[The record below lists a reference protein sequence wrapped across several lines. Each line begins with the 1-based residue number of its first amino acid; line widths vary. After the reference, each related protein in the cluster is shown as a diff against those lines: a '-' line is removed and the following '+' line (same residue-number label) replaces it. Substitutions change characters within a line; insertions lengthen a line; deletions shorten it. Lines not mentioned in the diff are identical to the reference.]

1 MSQSQIDNILRAQI
15 GTTVEGLRINN
26 ERRQA
31 IRKFDLA
38 RQANPAGLDA
48 FMGGGSSFAGGK
60 TPLEVDAARVASAQK
75 KVKAMQKE
83 VEFSKLVVEEG
94 LKEADIQK
102 QIQSITENLNEEELK
117 LLDTQGL
124 SIRALV
130 EKNNQAKQLVEN
142 ARMIEQSFK
151 SLTQNISTDLA
162 QGIQGLIR
170 GTSTLNDVLN
180 NVLNKMIDAAFNM
193 AFFGNASGTLTKGL
207 GLFGSLFSG
216 FLANGGPAKAGRS
229 YIVGEKGPELF
240 TPGVSGMV
248 TPNSQMGGS
257 TNIVV
262 NVDASG
268 SNVEGDEEEGRQL
281 GIALSAAIESELIK
295 QKRPGGLLA

>member
-1 MSQSQIDNILRAQI
+1 MFDKFFKQVFKSRK
-15 GTTVEGLRINN
+15 TV
-26 ERRQA
+26 
-31 IRKFDLA
+31 
-38 RQANPAGLDA
+38 
-48 FMGGGSSFAGGK
+48 
-60 TPLEVDAARVASAQK
+60 SA
-75 KVKAMQKE
+75 
-83 VEFSKLVVEEG
+83 EEA
-94 LKEADIQK
+94 EDIQK
-102 QIQSITENLNEEELK
+102 QIQAITKDLNAEELK

-162 QGIQGLIR
+162 HGIQGLIR

>member
-1 MSQSQIDNILRAQI
+1 MNQSQIDRILRAEI
-15 GTTVEGLRINN
+15 GTNVEGLQITN

-38 RQANPAGLDA
+38 RQTNPAGLDA

-124 SIRALV
+124 SVRALV

-180 NVLNKMIDAAFNM
+180 ND
-193 AFFGNASGTLTKGL
+193 
-207 GLFGSLFSG
+207 
-216 FLANGGPAKAGRS
+216 
-229 YIVGEKGPELF
+229 
-240 TPGVSGMV
+240 
-248 TPNSQMGGS
+248 
-257 TNIVV
+257 
-262 NVDASG
+262 
-268 SNVEGDEEEGRQL
+268 
-281 GIALSAAIESELIK
+281 
-295 QKRPGGLLA
+295 

>member
-1 MSQSQIDNILRAQI
+1 
-15 GTTVEGLRINN
+15 
-26 ERRQA
+26 
-31 IRKFDLA
+31 
-38 RQANPAGLDA
+38 
-48 FMGGGSSFAGGK
+48 
-60 TPLEVDAARVASAQK
+60 
-75 KVKAMQKE
+75 
-83 VEFSKLVVEEG
+83 
-94 LKEADIQK
+94 
-102 QIQSITENLNEEELK
+102 
-117 LLDTQGL
+117 
-124 SIRALV
+124 
-130 EKNNQAKQLVEN
+130 
-142 ARMIEQSFK
+142 MIEQSFK